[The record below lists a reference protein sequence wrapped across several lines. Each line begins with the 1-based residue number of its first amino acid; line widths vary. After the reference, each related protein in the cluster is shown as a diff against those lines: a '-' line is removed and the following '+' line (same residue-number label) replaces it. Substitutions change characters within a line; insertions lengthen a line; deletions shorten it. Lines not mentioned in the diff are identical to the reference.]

1 MMKSYETAIR
11 SKRFQVDE
19 KRQQVA
25 DMEAMIAEFERMTAD
40 LEQQIEAE
48 QERTGISDISHFAYP
63 TFAKAAM
70 QRRDNL
76 SASVEGLKAKLN
88 LARDELEEAF
98 EELKKAELMEE
109 REMERGHDP
118 AVAHKQKALEEVG
131 DTMQRRR

>member
-1 MMKSYETAIR
+1 MKSYETAIR
-11 SKRFQVDE
+11 LKRFQVDE

-25 DMEAMIAEFERMTAD
+25 DIEAMIADFGRMTAD

-70 QRRDNL
+70 QRRENL
-76 SASVEGLKAKLN
+76 CASIEGLKVKLN

-109 REMERGHDP
+109 RELVRGHDP
-118 AVAHKQKALEEVG
+118 AVVHKQEALAQAGES
-131 DTMQRRR
+131 MHRRR